1 MCRKKMISSILMLI
15 SVLSINAQEN
25 IDTVKAKTTLLDDV
39 VVYSSRF
46 AEKFKRVA
54 QTIDVLKTRE
64 QLNFQLNTADAL
76 INSGKLFVQRR
87 PQGSGMPVI
96 KVF

>member
-1 MCRKKMISSILMLI
+1 MCRKKLIFIL
-15 SVLSINAQEN
+15 VLMASALGIKAQQTDTTKVNA
-25 IDTVKAKTTLLDDV
+25 KLLDDV

-76 INSGKLFVQRR
+76 IN
-87 PQGSGMPVI
+87 
-96 KVF
+96 